1 MVDPHKYSREME
13 IEATRPKSAGMR
25 SPLLSSVPDAVQVW
39 KAMPPKSRERSSTE
53 QWLKAWNEARK
64 KGLPPISEMLD
75 AVEAWKRSGK
85 WAEDGGRWQEGAHRW
100 LAGRQWENLPM
111 SPMQA
116 DEEML
121 ANVMARFQ

>member
-1 MVDPHKYSREME
+1 ME
-13 IEATRPKSAGMR
+13 IAPAHPASDGKK
-25 SPLLSSVPDAVQVW
+25 PILLQDIPDAVKVW
-39 KAMPPKSRERSSTE
+39 KAMPSKSRERSSTE

-64 KGLPPISEMLD
+64 KGLPPVSEMLD
-75 AVEAWKRSGK
+75 AVDAWKRSGK

-116 DEEML
+116 DEEMI
-121 ANVMARFQ
+121 ASVMARFQ